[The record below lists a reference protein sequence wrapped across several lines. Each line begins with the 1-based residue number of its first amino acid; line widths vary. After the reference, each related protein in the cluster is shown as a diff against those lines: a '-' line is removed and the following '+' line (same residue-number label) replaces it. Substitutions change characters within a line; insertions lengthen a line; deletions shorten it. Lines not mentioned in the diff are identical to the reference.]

1 MKWLS
6 RCFRACLATLRMGRE
21 KVEQEEAALLT
32 GNYTAHF
39 THTANPIY
47 YTLHTALWILHTV
60 HHTLHTL
67 HYKLYKLYNAQCP
80 QYIEDWTLWGTHFI
94 IKLYL
99 EYFTI
104 QTCQCTLYTEK
115 CTLKV
120 YNTYVR
126 LQSVHQ
132 TLYTAHITLH
142 TRHAKKTI
150 FLHRHGLSL
159 KYFAQKVRKL
169 RQI

>member
-47 YTLHTALWILHTV
+47 YKLHTALWILHTV

-67 HYKLYKLYNAQCP
+67 HYKMYKLYNAQCP
-80 QYIEDWTLWGTHFI
+80 QYIEDWTLSTTHFT

-99 EYFTI
+99 EWFTI
-104 QTCQCTLYTEK
+104 KTCQCTLYTEK

-150 FLHRHGLSL
+150 FFTQTRFEPKIFCPKS
-159 KYFAQKVRKL
+159 A
-169 RQI
+169 